1 MWLSSFSMRVS
12 KTKNDETGH
21 QKIHEEYFTWYYVYL
36 SAYRGVSWFWRQTK
50 KVWSS
55 PLVLSAVWISLLKPS
70 LSKVNIEII
79 YAALLV
85 SLTVTV
91 SARPVVYFHVSN
103 YYSLTL
109 FNATVSLNDLT
120 ISKLGSLGV
129 LKLVCSN
136 KYEMKLNHFFVKSLL
151 YI

>member
-1 MWLSSFSMRVS
+1 MILRLFVRLQGSQLVLTSNEKSIVIIVR
-12 KTKNDETGH
+12 
-21 QKIHEEYFTWYYVYL
+21 
-36 SAYRGVSWFWRQTK
+36 
-50 KVWSS
+50 

-70 LSKVNIEII
+70 LRKENIEII

-91 SARPVVYFHVSN
+91 SARRVVYFHVSN

-129 LKLVCSN
+129 LCTPAFIKQV
-136 KYEMKLNHFFVKSLL
+136 
-151 YI
+151 